1 MINDAIR
8 KLVERV
14 DLEENEVSLIFEQM
28 MNGEITDSQIAA
40 FLVALRFKGETIPE
54 ITGAS
59 RIMLEK
65 ATKIHSND
73 ENAVDLCG
81 TGGDNHGTFN
91 VSTTASFVVAGS
103 GVTVAKHGNRSV
115 SSPVGS
121 ADVLEELG
129 ININLDVQDAEKC
142 LNEVGITFLFA
153 PVYHPA
159 MKNVAVPRKEIG
171 VRTIF
176 NLLGPILNP
185 GLVKR
190 QVMGVYAESLIEP
203 IAKVL
208 RNLGSEHAMV
218 VHGSDSMD
226 EITVTGHTSI
236 AELRDGIVKTYQ
248 FDPAQFGINKHK
260 LEDLKGGKDSVE
272 NANIVLSVLS
282 GEEKEAKRDIT
293 LLNSAAAILVSGKV
307 DDFNTAIEIA
317 TESIDSGKALKKLE
331 ELKEF
336 TNSRNQK

>member
-1 MINDAIR
+1 MINDAIK

-40 FLVALRFKGETIPE
+40 FLVALRIKGETIPE

-59 RIMLEK
+59 RIMLDK
-65 ATKIHSND
+65 ATKINHSF

-91 VSTTASFVVAGS
+91 VSTTASFVVAGA
-103 GVTVAKHGNRSV
+103 GVPVAKHGNRSV

-121 ADVLEELG
+121 ADVLEALG
-129 ININLDVQDAEKC
+129 ININLDIKDSEKC
-142 LNEVGITFLFA
+142 FNEVGMAFLFA
-153 PVYHPA
+153 PLYHPA

-171 VRTIF
+171 IRTIF

-185 GLVKR
+185 AMVKR
-190 QVMGVYAESLIEP
+190 QVMGVYAEALLEP

-226 EITVTGHTSI
+226 EITVTGTTSI
-236 AELRDGIVKTYQ
+236 AELKDGIVKTYQ
-248 FDPAQFGINKHK
+248 FDPSQIGIQKYK
-260 LEDLKGGKDSVE
+260 LEELKGGKDSAE
-272 NANIVLSVLS
+272 NAGLVLSILK
-282 GEEKEAKRDIT
+282 GDEEGAKRDIT
-293 LLNSAAAILVSGKV
+293 VLNAAAAISVSGTAA
-307 DDFNTAIEIA
+307 DFNEALEIA
-317 TESIDSGKALKKLE
+317 NESIDSGKALNKLE
-331 ELKEF
+331 ELKNF
-336 TNSRNQK
+336 TNSRN

>member
-1 MINDAIR
+1 MINDAIK

-14 DLEENEVSLIFEQM
+14 DLEENEVALIFEQM
-28 MNGEITDSQIAA
+28 MNGEITESQIAA
-40 FLVALRFKGETIPE
+40 FLVALRIKGETIAE

-59 RIMLEK
+59 RIMLDK
-65 ATKIHSND
+65 ATKLQHSFD
-73 ENAVDLCG
+73 NAVDLCG

-91 VSTTASFVVAGS
+91 VSTTASFVVAGA
-103 GVTVAKHGNRSV
+103 GVPMAKHGNRSV

-121 ADVLEELG
+121 ADVLEALG
-129 ININLDVQDAEKC
+129 ININLDVKESEQCFDE
-142 LNEVGITFLFA
+142 LGIAFLFA

-171 VRTIF
+171 IRTIF

-185 GLVKR
+185 AMVKR
-190 QVMGVYAESLIEP
+190 QVMGVYAEALIEP

-226 EITVTGHTSI
+226 EITVTGPTSI

-248 FDPAQFGINKHK
+248 FDPSQIGIPKYK
-260 LEDLKGGKDSVE
+260 LEELKGGKDSNE
-272 NANIVLSVLS
+272 NADLVISILNG
-282 GEEKEAKRDIT
+282 GETGAKRDIT
-293 LLNSAAAILVSGKV
+293 LLNAAAAISVSGIVPEFKEA
-307 DDFNTAIEIA
+307 FELAI
-317 TESIDSGKALKKLE
+317 ESIDSGKALKKLE
-331 ELKEF
+331 ELKDF
-336 TNSRNQK
+336 SKDRN